1 MELKFQKLNQMM
13 KYIVL
18 TFFLAI
24 ALTMMGVGI
33 NAFVSIIASIGL
45 VALGGFLCL
54 MVMRHENNKMRKMN
68 EKMMQTRN
76 MDGYVEEMEKIGKRT
91 VWMNI
96 YHQTLLNRG
105 TAYINMGEYKK
116 SLEIMDELQKYKVN
130 TEVRFLEVWN
140 RLFALIE
147 LRNYGQV
154 QKLMKQYQPLLDA
167 YSKASE
173 SIGTRLELFR
183 YMAAGDNVSALEKVR
198 ECRAACGENDQS
210 AVDQLD
216 FYEVRLCQ
224 LTGDLER
231 AEELKK
237 ALRSRDVLPCIAKNL

>member
-24 ALTMMGVGI
+24 ALTLMGVGV
-33 NAFVSIIASIGL
+33 NTFVSILAGFVFIVLIGMAGV
-45 VALGGFLCL
+45 VAIRF
-54 MVMRHENNKMRKMN
+54 EN
-68 EKMMQTRN
+68 EKMHKLNEKMTRTKS
-76 MDGYVEEMEKIGKRT
+76 MDGYVEAMEKIGKRT
-91 VWMNI
+91 IWMNI
-96 YHQTLLNRG
+96 YQQTLLNRG
-105 TAYINMGEYKK
+105 TAYINLGEYKK
-116 SLEIMDELQKYKVN
+116 SLEVMDELQRYSVN

-154 QKLMKQYQPLLDA
+154 QKLMKKYQKLLDA
-167 YSKASE
+167 YSKMSE
-173 SIGTRLELFR
+173 SIASRLDIYR
-183 YMAAGDNVSALEKVR
+183 YIATGDNVAALELVR
-198 ECRAACGENDQS
+198 ACREQCTESEQS
-210 AVDQLD
+210 AIDQLD

-237 ALRSRDVLPCIAKNL
+237 QLRSREVFPCIANNL